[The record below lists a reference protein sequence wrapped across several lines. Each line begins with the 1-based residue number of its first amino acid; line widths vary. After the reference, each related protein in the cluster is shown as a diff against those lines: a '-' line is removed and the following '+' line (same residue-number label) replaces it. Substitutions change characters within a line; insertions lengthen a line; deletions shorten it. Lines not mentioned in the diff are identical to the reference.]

1 MNEIKTLAEQREEAL
16 AEMTKLTDAVK
27 AEERTFT
34 EEENTKFA
42 DLEKKIN
49 DIDATVN
56 AIEKTRTLEPAK
68 EEEKRTMEENR
79 TPELT
84 TEELEIRTFADIIR
98 NRAGDANIT
107 KTANGAVIPKTI
119 ANKIIDAVKDIS
131 PLYRMSE
138 KFNVRGQLSIPYVDT
153 ANDHIAVA
161 YATEFTDLTAVDTK
175 LLSIDLTGYL
185 AGVLCKISKSLIN
198 ATDFDLVNFVV
209 RKIAAAVAVF
219 IDHEIIQGTSGK
231 ILGLSGATNT
241 VTAAAT
247 SAITVNELIALHDGL
262 KSAYQD
268 GAIWVMAPATWT
280 AIQKVLAGT
289 SNYILNDSIEG
300 GFSGRLLGKPVYTS
314 DQCEAMAA
322 SKRAVF
328 YVNPAE
334 ALATKMV
341 EDSVQILNEK
351 YATQHAVGVVAWYEA
366 DCKVQNQQA
375 AAVLVMAAS

>member
-1 MNEIKTLAEQREEAL
+1 MNDIKTLAEQREAAL
-16 AEMTKLTDAVK
+16 AEMTQLTDAVK

-42 DLEKKIN
+42 DLEKRIN

-68 EEEKRTMEENR
+68 EEEKKDMEETR
-79 TPELT
+79 TQELT
-84 TEELEIRTFADIIR
+84 TEELEIRTFANVLR
-98 NRAGDANIT
+98 NRDDANIT

-161 YATEFTDLTAVDTK
+161 YATEFTDLVAVDTK
-175 LLSIDLTGYL
+175 LLSVDLTGFL

-198 ATDFDLVNFVV
+198 ATDFDLVNFVIN
-209 RKIAAAVAVF
+209 KIAAAVAVW
-219 IDHEIIQGTSGK
+219 IDSQIINGTVNK
-231 ILGLSGATNT
+231 ITGLSGATNT
-241 VTAAAT
+241 ITAAAT
-247 SAITVNELIALHDGL
+247 NAITVNELITLQDGL

-280 AIQKVLAGT
+280 AIKKVLAGT
-289 SNYILNDSIEG
+289 SNYELNASIEG
-300 GFSGRLLGKPVYTS
+300 GFAGRLLGKPVYTS
-314 DQCEAMAA
+314 DQVEAMAA

-334 ALATKMV
+334 ALATKLV

-351 YATQHAVGVVAWYEA
+351 YAVQHAVGVVAWYEA

-375 AAVLVMAAS
+375 AAVLVMKAS

>member
-1 MNEIKTLAEQREEAL
+1 MNDIKTLAEQREEAL
-16 AEMTKLTDAVK
+16 AEMTTLTDSVK
-27 AEERTFT
+27 AENRTFT
-34 EEENTKFA
+34 EEENAKFA

-56 AIEKTRTLEPAK
+56 AINKTRTFEPAK
-68 EEEKRTMEENR
+68 EEKKDMEEIR
-79 TPELT
+79 TQELT
-84 TEELEIRTFADIIR
+84 TEELEIRTFAGIIR

-161 YATEFTDLTAVDTK
+161 YATEFTDLEAKDTK
-175 LLSIDLTGYL
+175 LLSVDLTGHL

-209 RKIAAAVAVF
+209 RKIAEAVAVF
-219 IDHEIIQGTSGK
+219 VDHEIIQGTSGK
-231 ILGLSGATNT
+231 ITGMSTAANT
-241 VTAAAT
+241 VTAASAT
-247 SAITVNELIALHDGL
+247 AVTVNELIELQDKL
-262 KSAYQD
+262 KSAYQG

-280 AIQKVLAGT
+280 AVKKVLAGT
-289 SNYILNDSIEG
+289 SNYILNDSIED

-314 DQCEAMAA
+314 DQAEAMATG
-322 SKRAVF
+322 KRAVF
-328 YVNPAE
+328 YVNPAQ
-334 ALATKMV
+334 ALATKLV

-351 YATQHAVGVVAWYEA
+351 YAVQHAVGVVAWYEA

-375 AAVLVMAAS
+375 AAVLVMA

>member
-1 MNEIKTLAEQREEAL
+1 MENIKTLAEQREETL
-16 AEMTKLTDAVK
+16 AEMTKLADAVK
-27 AEERTFT
+27 AEERAFT
-34 EEENTKFA
+34 EEENAKFA
-42 DLEKKIN
+42 DLEKKIT

-84 TEELEIRTFADIIR
+84 TEELEIRTFANVLR
-98 NRAGDANIT
+98 NRNDANIT

-131 PLYRMSE
+131 PLYRLSE
-138 KFNVRGQLSIPYVDT
+138 KFNVRGTLSIPYVDGAT
-153 ANDHIAVA
+153 DHIAVA
-161 YATEFTDLTAVDTK
+161 YATEFTDLEAKDAT
-175 LLSIDLTGYL
+175 LLSVDLNGFL
-185 AGVLCKISKSLIN
+185 SGVLSKISKSLIN
-198 ATDFDLVNFVV
+198 ATDFDLVAFVV

-219 IDHEIIQGTSGK
+219 VDHEIIQGTSGK
-231 ILGLSGATNT
+231 ITGLSTATNT
-241 VTAAAT
+241 LTAASAT
-247 SAITVNELIALHDGL
+247 AVTVNELIELQDKL
-262 KSAYQD
+262 KSAYQS

-280 AIQKVLAGT
+280 AIKKVLTNT
-289 SNYILNDSIEG
+289 SNYILNDSIED

-334 ALATKMV
+334 AIATKLV

-351 YATQHAVGVVAWYEA
+351 YAVQHAVGVVAWYEA
-366 DCKVQNQQA
+366 DAKVQNQQA
-375 AAVLVMAAS
+375 AAVLVMKAS

>member
-1 MNEIKTLAEQREEAL
+1 MENIKSLAEQREEAL

-27 AEERTFT
+27 AEERAFT

-56 AIEKTRTLEPAK
+56 AIERTRTLEPVKK
-68 EEEKRTMEENR
+68 EEKKDMEEIR
-79 TPELT
+79 TQELT
-84 TEELEIRTFADIIR
+84 TEELEIRTFANVLR
-98 NRAGDANIT
+98 NRNDANIT

-161 YATEFTDLTAVDTK
+161 YATEFTDLEAKDTK
-175 LLSIDLTGYL
+175 LLSVDLTGYL

-231 ILGLSGATNT
+231 ILGLSGAINT
-241 VTAAAT
+241 ITAAAT
-247 SAITVNELIALHDGL
+247 NAITVNELISLQDGL

-268 GAIWVMAPATWT
+268 GAIWVMAPSTWT
-280 AIQKVLAGT
+280 AVKKVLAGT

-314 DQCEAMAA
+314 DQVEAMAA

-334 ALATKMV
+334 ALATKLV

-351 YATQHAVGVVAWYEA
+351 YAVQHAVGVVAWYEA

-375 AAVLVMAAS
+375 AAVLVMKAS

>member
-1 MNEIKTLAEQREEAL
+1 MNDIKTLAEQREAAL
-16 AEMTKLTDAVK
+16 AEMTQLTDAVK

-42 DLEKKIN
+42 DLEKRIN

-68 EEEKRTMEENR
+68 EEEKKDMEETR
-79 TPELT
+79 TQELT
-84 TEELEIRTFADIIR
+84 TEELEIRTFANVLR
-98 NRAGDANIT
+98 NRDDANIT

-161 YATEFTDLTAVDTK
+161 YATEFTDLEAKDTK
-175 LLSIDLTGYL
+175 LLSVDLTGYL

-241 VTAAAT
+241 ITAAAT
-247 SAITVNELIALHDGL
+247 NAITVNELISLQDGL

-268 GAIWVMAPATWT
+268 GAIWVMAPSTWT
-280 AIQKVLAGT
+280 AVKKVLAGT

-314 DQCEAMAA
+314 DQVEAMAA

-334 ALATKMV
+334 ALATKLV

-351 YATQHAVGVVAWYEA
+351 YAVQHAVGVVAWYEA

-375 AAVLVMAAS
+375 TAVLVMKAS

>member
-1 MNEIKTLAEQREEAL
+1 MENIKTLAEQREEAL

-27 AEERTFT
+27 AEERAFT
-34 EEENTKFA
+34 EEENAKFA

-68 EEEKRTMEENR
+68 EEEKRTMEEINK

-84 TEELEIRTFADIIR
+84 TEELEIRTFANVLR
-98 NRAGDANIT
+98 NRNDANIT

-131 PLYRMSE
+131 PLYRLSE

-161 YATEFTDLTAVDTK
+161 YATEFTDLTAKDTK

-185 AGVLCKISKSLIN
+185 AGVLCKISKSLIS

-241 VTAAAT
+241 VTAAA
-247 SAITVNELIALHDGL
+247 AAAIALNDLITLQDGL

-280 AIQKVLAGT
+280 AIKKVLIGT
-289 SNYILNDSIEG
+289 SNYVLNDSIEG

-314 DQCEAMAA
+314 DQVEAMAA

-334 ALATKMV
+334 AIATKLV

-366 DCKVQNQQA
+366 DAKVQNQQA

>member
-1 MNEIKTLAEQREEAL
+1 MNDIKTLAEQREEAL
-16 AEMTKLTDAVK
+16 AEMTTLTDSVK
-27 AEERTFT
+27 AENRTFT
-34 EEENTKFA
+34 EEENAKFA

-56 AIEKTRTLEPAK
+56 AINKTRTFEPAK
-68 EEEKRTMEENR
+68 EEKKDMEEIR
-79 TPELT
+79 TQELT
-84 TEELEIRTFADIIR
+84 TEELEIRTFANVLR
-98 NRAGDANIT
+98 NRDDANIT

-161 YATEFTDLTAVDTK
+161 YATEFTDLEAKDTK
-175 LLSIDLTGYL
+175 LLSVDLTGHL

-209 RKIAAAVAVF
+209 RKIAEAVAVF
-219 IDHEIIQGTSGK
+219 VDHEIIQGTSGK
-231 ILGLSGATNT
+231 ITGLSTAANT
-241 VTAAAT
+241 VTAASAT
-247 SAITVNELIALHDGL
+247 AVTVNELIELQDKL
-262 KSAYQD
+262 KSAYQG

-280 AIQKVLAGT
+280 AVKKVLAGT

-314 DQCEAMAA
+314 DQVEAMAA
-322 SKRAVF
+322 AKRAVF
-328 YVNPAE
+328 YVNPAQ
-334 ALATKMV
+334 ALATKLV

-351 YATQHAVGVVAWYEA
+351 YAVQHAVGVVAWYEA

-375 AAVLVMAAS
+375 AAVLVMKAS

>member
-1 MNEIKTLAEQREEAL
+1 MEE
-16 AEMTKLTDAVK
+16 
-27 AEERTFT
+27 
-34 EEENTKFA
+34 
-42 DLEKKIN
+42 
-49 DIDATVN
+49 
-56 AIEKTRTLEPAK
+56 TRTQ
-68 EEEKRTMEENR
+68 
-79 TPELT
+79 ELT
-84 TEELEIRTFADIIR
+84 TEELEIRTFANVLR
-98 NRAGDANIT
+98 NRDDANIT

-161 YATEFTDLTAVDTK
+161 YATEFTDLEAKDTK
-175 LLSIDLTGYL
+175 LLSVDLTGYL

-198 ATDFDLVNFVV
+198 ATDFDLVAFVV

-219 IDHEIIQGTSGK
+219 IDHEIIQGTSQK
-231 ILGLSGATNT
+231 VLGLSGATNT
-241 VTAAAT
+241 VTAAAAN
-247 SAITVNELIALHDGL
+247 AIALNELITVQDGL

-280 AIQKVLAGT
+280 AIKKVLVGT
-289 SNYILNDSIEG
+289 SNYIVNDSIEG

-314 DQCEAMAA
+314 DQVEAMAA

-334 ALATKMV
+334 ALATKLV

-375 AAVLVMAAS
+375 AAVLVMKAS

>member
-1 MNEIKTLAEQREEAL
+1 MENIKSLAEQREEAL

-27 AEERTFT
+27 AEERAFT

-56 AIEKTRTLEPAK
+56 AIERTRTLEPVKK
-68 EEEKRTMEENR
+68 EEKKDMEEIR
-79 TPELT
+79 TQELT
-84 TEELEIRTFADIIR
+84 TEELEIRTFANVLR
-98 NRAGDANIT
+98 NRDDANIT

-161 YATEFTDLTAVDTK
+161 YATEFTDLEAKDTK
-175 LLSIDLTGYL
+175 LLSVDLTGYL

-241 VTAAAT
+241 ITAAAA
-247 SAITVNELIALHDGL
+247 SAIAVNDLIALQDGL

-280 AIQKVLAGT
+280 AIKKVLAGT

-300 GFSGRLLGKPVYTS
+300 GFAGRLLGKPVYTS
-314 DQCEAMAA
+314 DQVEAMAA

-334 ALATKMV
+334 ALATKLV

-351 YATQHAVGVVAWYEA
+351 YAVQHAVGVVAWYEA

-375 AAVLVMAAS
+375 AAVLVMKAS

>member
-1 MNEIKTLAEQREEAL
+1 MNDIKTLAEQREEAL
-16 AEMTKLTDAVK
+16 AEMTSLTDSVK

-34 EEENTKFA
+34 EEENAKFSE
-42 DLEKKIN
+42 LEKKIN

-56 AIEKTRTLEPAK
+56 AINKTRTFEPAK
-68 EEEKRTMEENR
+68 EEEKRDMEENR
-79 TPELT
+79 TPELS

-98 NRAGDANIT
+98 QRDDANIT

-131 PLYRMSE
+131 PLFRMAE
-138 KFNVRGQLSIPYVDT
+138 HFNVRGQLSIPYVNT
-153 ANDHIAVA
+153 ATDHIAMA
-161 YATEFTDLTAVDTK
+161 YATEFTDLEAKDAT
-175 LLSIDLTGYL
+175 LLSVDLTGFL

-198 ATDFDLVNFVV
+198 STDFDLVNFVV
-209 RKIAAAVAVF
+209 NKIAAAVAVW
-219 IDHEIIQGTSGK
+219 IDSQIIQGTSQK

-241 VTAAAT
+241 ITAAAT
-247 SAITVNELIALHDGL
+247 NAITVNELIELQDKL
-262 KSAYQD
+262 KSAYQG

-280 AIQKVLAGT
+280 AIKKVLAGT

-314 DQCEAMAA
+314 DQVEAMAA
-322 SKRAVF
+322 AKRAVF
-328 YVNPAE
+328 YVNPAQ
-334 ALATKMV
+334 ALAVKLV

-375 AAVLVMAAS
+375 AAVLVMKAS

>member
-1 MNEIKTLAEQREEAL
+1 MENIKSLAEQREEAL

-27 AEERTFT
+27 AEERAFT

-56 AIEKTRTLEPAK
+56 AIERTRTLEPVKK
-68 EEEKRTMEENR
+68 EEKKDMEEKRTQ
-79 TPELT
+79 ELT
-84 TEELEIRTFADIIR
+84 TEELEIRTFANIIR
-98 NRAGDANIT
+98 NRDDANIT
-107 KTANGAVIPKTI
+107 KGANGAVIPKTI

-131 PLYRMSE
+131 PLYRLSE
-138 KFNVRGQLSIPYVDT
+138 KFNVRGQLSIPYVDG
-153 ANDHIAVA
+153 ASDHIAVA
-161 YATEFTDLTAVDTK
+161 YATEFTDLEAKDAT
-175 LLSIDLTGYL
+175 LLTVDLTGYL

-198 ATDFDLVNFVV
+198 ATDFDLVNFVI

-219 IDHEIIQGTSGK
+219 VDHEIIQGTSGK
-231 ILGLSGATNT
+231 IIGLSGATNT
-241 VTAAAT
+241 VTAAAAN
-247 SAITVNELIALHDGL
+247 AIAVNDLITLQDGL
-262 KSAYQD
+262 KSAYQG

-280 AIQKVLAGT
+280 AIKKVLAGT
-289 SNYILNDSIEG
+289 SNFELNGSIEN
-300 GFSGRLLGKPVYTS
+300 GFAGRLLGKPVYTS
-314 DQCEAMAA
+314 DQVEAMAA

-334 ALATKMV
+334 ALASKLV

-375 AAVLVMAAS
+375 AAVLVMKAS

>member
-1 MNEIKTLAEQREEAL
+1 MENIKSLAEQREEAL

-27 AEERTFT
+27 AEERAFT

-56 AIEKTRTLEPAK
+56 AIERTRTLEPVKK
-68 EEEKRTMEENR
+68 EEKKDMEEIR
-79 TPELT
+79 TQELT
-84 TEELEIRTFADIIR
+84 TEELEIRTFANVLR
-98 NRAGDANIT
+98 NRDDANIT

-161 YATEFTDLTAVDTK
+161 YATEFTDLAAKDTK
-175 LLSIDLTGYL
+175 LLSVDLTGYL

-241 VTAAAT
+241 ITAAAT
-247 SAITVNELIALHDGL
+247 NAITVNELISLQDGL

-268 GAIWVMAPATWT
+268 GAIWVMAPSTWT
-280 AIQKVLAGT
+280 AVKKVLAGT

-314 DQCEAMAA
+314 DQVEAMAA

-334 ALATKMV
+334 ALATKLV

-351 YATQHAVGVVAWYEA
+351 YATQHAVGVVAWYEVDA
-366 DCKVQNQQA
+366 KVQNQQA
-375 AAVLVMAAS
+375 AAVLVMKAS

>member
-1 MNEIKTLAEQREEAL
+1 MENIKTLAEQREEAL

-27 AEERTFT
+27 AEERAFT
-34 EEENTKFA
+34 EEENTKFN

-68 EEEKRTMEENR
+68 EEEKRTMEEIKK

-98 NRAGDANIT
+98 NRTDANIT

-153 ANDHIAVA
+153 ATDHIAMA
-161 YATEFTDLTAVDTK
+161 YATEFTDLEAKDAT
-175 LLSIDLTGYL
+175 LLSVDLTGHL

-198 ATDFDLVNFVV
+198 ATDFDLVNFVI

-247 SAITVNELIALHDGL
+247 NAITVNELITLQDGL

-280 AIQKVLAGT
+280 AIKKVLAGT
-289 SNYILNDSIEG
+289 SNYELNASIEG
-300 GFSGRLLGKPVYTS
+300 GFAGRLLGKPVYTS
-314 DQCEAMAA
+314 DQVEAMAA

-334 ALATKMV
+334 ALATKLV
-341 EDSVQILNEK
+341 EDSVQVLNEK

-375 AAVLVMAAS
+375 AAVLVMKAS

>member
-1 MNEIKTLAEQREEAL
+1 MNDIKTLAEQREAAL
-16 AEMTKLTDAVK
+16 AEMTQLTDAVK

-42 DLEKKIN
+42 DLEKRIN

-68 EEEKRTMEENR
+68 EEEKKDMEETR
-79 TPELT
+79 TQELT
-84 TEELEIRTFADIIR
+84 TEELEIRTFANVLR
-98 NRAGDANIT
+98 NRDDANIT

-161 YATEFTDLTAVDTK
+161 YATEFTDLEAKDTK
-175 LLSIDLTGYL
+175 LLSVDLTGYL

-219 IDHEIIQGTSGK
+219 IDHEIIQGTSQK

-241 VTAAAT
+241 ITAAAT
-247 SAITVNELIALHDGL
+247 NAITVNELISLQDGL
-262 KSAYQD
+262 KSAYQG

-280 AIQKVLAGT
+280 AIKKVLAGT
-289 SNYILNDSIEG
+289 SNYELNASIEG
-300 GFSGRLLGKPVYTS
+300 GFAGRLLGKPVYTS
-314 DQCEAMAA
+314 DQVEAMAA

-334 ALATKMV
+334 ALATKLV

-351 YATQHAVGVVAWYEA
+351 YAVQHAVGVVAWYEA
-366 DCKVQNQQA
+366 DAKVQNQQA
-375 AAVLVMAAS
+375 AAVLVMKAS

>member
-1 MNEIKTLAEQREEAL
+1 MNDIKTLAEQREAAL
-16 AEMTKLTDAVK
+16 AEMTQLTDAVK

-42 DLEKKIN
+42 DLEKRIN

-68 EEEKRTMEENR
+68 EEEKKDMEETR
-79 TPELT
+79 TQELT
-84 TEELEIRTFADIIR
+84 TEELEIRTFANVLR
-98 NRAGDANIT
+98 NRDDANIT

-119 ANKIIDAVKDIS
+119 ANKIIDVVKDIS

-161 YATEFTDLTAVDTK
+161 YATEFTDLVAVDTK
-175 LLSIDLTGYL
+175 LLSVDLTGFL

-198 ATDFDLVNFVV
+198 ATDFDLVNFVIN
-209 RKIAAAVAVF
+209 KIAAAVAVW
-219 IDHEIIQGTSGK
+219 IDSQIINGTVNK
-231 ILGLSGATNT
+231 ITGLSGATNT
-241 VTAAAT
+241 ITAAAT
-247 SAITVNELIALHDGL
+247 NAITVNELITLQDGL

-280 AIQKVLAGT
+280 AIKKVLAGT
-289 SNYILNDSIEG
+289 SNYELNASIEG
-300 GFSGRLLGKPVYTS
+300 GFAGRLLGKPVYTS
-314 DQCEAMAA
+314 DQVEAMAA

-328 YVNPAE
+328 YVNPAQ
-334 ALATKMV
+334 ALAVKLV

-351 YATQHAVGVVAWYEA
+351 YAVQHAVGVVAWYEA

-375 AAVLVMAAS
+375 AAVLVMKAS

>member
-1 MNEIKTLAEQREEAL
+1 MENIKSLAEQREEAL

-27 AEERTFT
+27 AEERAFT

-56 AIEKTRTLEPAK
+56 AIERTRTLEPVKK
-68 EEEKRTMEENR
+68 EEKKDMEEIR
-79 TPELT
+79 TQELT
-84 TEELEIRTFADIIR
+84 TEELEIRTFANVLR
-98 NRAGDANIT
+98 NRDDANIT

-161 YATEFTDLTAVDTK
+161 YATEFTDLAAKDTK
-175 LLSIDLTGYL
+175 LLSVDLTGYL

-241 VTAAAT
+241 ITAAAT
-247 SAITVNELIALHDGL
+247 NAITVNELISLQDGL

-268 GAIWVMAPATWT
+268 GAIWVMAPSTWT
-280 AIQKVLAGT
+280 AVKKVLAGT

-314 DQCEAMAA
+314 DQVEAMAA

-334 ALATKMV
+334 ALATKLV

-366 DCKVQNQQA
+366 DAKVQNQQA
-375 AAVLVMAAS
+375 AAVLVMKAS

>member
-1 MNEIKTLAEQREEAL
+1 MNDIKTLAEQREEAL
-16 AEMTKLTDAVK
+16 AEMTTLTDSVK
-27 AEERTFT
+27 AENRTFT
-34 EEENTKFA
+34 EEENAKFA

-56 AIEKTRTLEPAK
+56 AINKTRTFEPAK
-68 EEEKRTMEENR
+68 EEKKDMEEIR
-79 TPELT
+79 TQELT

-161 YATEFTDLTAVDTK
+161 YATEFTDLEAKDTK
-175 LLSIDLTGYL
+175 LLSVDLTGHL

-209 RKIAAAVAVF
+209 RKIAEAVAVF
-219 IDHEIIQGTSGK
+219 VDHEIIQGTSGK
-231 ILGLSGATNT
+231 ITGMSTAANT
-241 VTAAAT
+241 VTAASAT
-247 SAITVNELIALHDGL
+247 AVTVNELIELQDKL
-262 KSAYQD
+262 KSAYQG

-280 AIQKVLAGT
+280 AVKKVLAGT
-289 SNYILNDSIEG
+289 SNYILNDSIED

-314 DQCEAMAA
+314 DQAEAMATG
-322 SKRAVF
+322 KRAVF
-328 YVNPAE
+328 YVNPAQ
-334 ALATKMV
+334 ALATKLV

-351 YATQHAVGVVAWYEA
+351 YAVQHAVGVVAWYEA

-375 AAVLVMAAS
+375 AAVLVMA

>member
-1 MNEIKTLAEQREEAL
+1 MNDIKTLAEQREEAL
-16 AEMTKLTDAVK
+16 AEMTTLTDTVK
-27 AEERTFT
+27 AEERAFT
-34 EEENTKFA
+34 EEETAKFA

-49 DIDATVN
+49 DIDATVA
-56 AIEKTRTLEPAK
+56 AINKTRTLEPAK

-138 KFNVRGQLSIPYVDT
+138 KFNVRGQLSIPYVDG
-153 ANDHIAVA
+153 ASDHIAVA
-161 YATEFTDLTAVDTK
+161 YANEFTDLEAKDAT
-175 LLSIDLTGYL
+175 LLSVDLTGHL

-198 ATDFDLVNFVV
+198 ATDFDLVNFVI

-241 VTAAAT
+241 VTAAAA
-247 SAITVNELIALHDGL
+247 SAIAVNDLIALQDAL
-262 KSAYQD
+262 KSAYQG

-280 AIQKVLAGT
+280 AIKKVLAGT
-289 SNYILNDSIEG
+289 SNYELNASIEG
-300 GFSGRLLGKPVYTS
+300 GFAGRLLGKPVYTS
-314 DQCEAMAA
+314 DQADAMATG
-322 SKRAVF
+322 KRAVF

-334 ALATKMV
+334 ALATKLV
-341 EDSVQILNEK
+341 EDSVQVLNEK
-351 YATQHAVGVVAWYEA
+351 YAVQHAVGVVAWYEA

-375 AAVLVMAAS
+375 AAVLVMA

>member
-1 MNEIKTLAEQREEAL
+1 MENIKSLAEQREEAL

-27 AEERTFT
+27 AEERAFT

-56 AIEKTRTLEPAK
+56 AIERTRTLEPVKK
-68 EEEKRTMEENR
+68 EEKKDMEEIR
-79 TPELT
+79 TQELT
-84 TEELEIRTFADIIR
+84 TEELEIRTFANVLR
-98 NRAGDANIT
+98 NRDDANIT

-161 YATEFTDLTAVDTK
+161 YATEFTDLEAKDTK
-175 LLSIDLTGYL
+175 LLSVDLTGYL

-241 VTAAAT
+241 ITAAAT
-247 SAITVNELIALHDGL
+247 NAITVNELISLQDGL

-268 GAIWVMAPATWT
+268 GAIWVMAPSTWT
-280 AIQKVLAGT
+280 AVKKVLAGT

-314 DQCEAMAA
+314 DQVEAMAA

-334 ALATKMV
+334 ALATKLV

-351 YATQHAVGVVAWYEA
+351 YAVQHAVGVVAWYEA

-375 AAVLVMAAS
+375 AAVLVMKAS

>member
-1 MNEIKTLAEQREEAL
+1 MNDIKTLAEQREAAL
-16 AEMTKLTDAVK
+16 AEMTQLTDAVK

-42 DLEKKIN
+42 DLEKRIN
-49 DIDATVN
+49 DIDATVK

-68 EEEKRTMEENR
+68 EEEKKDMEEIR
-79 TPELT
+79 TQELT
-84 TEELEIRTFADIIR
+84 TEELEIRTFANVLR
-98 NRAGDANIT
+98 NRDDANIT

-119 ANKIIDAVKDIS
+119 ANKIIDVVKDIS

-161 YATEFTDLTAVDTK
+161 YATEFTDLVAVDTK
-175 LLSIDLTGYL
+175 LLSVDLTGFL

-198 ATDFDLVNFVV
+198 ATDFDLVNFVIN
-209 RKIAAAVAVF
+209 KIAAAVAVW
-219 IDHEIIQGTSGK
+219 IDSQIINGTVNK
-231 ILGLSGATNT
+231 ITGLSGATNT
-241 VTAAAT
+241 ITAAAT
-247 SAITVNELIALHDGL
+247 NAITVNELITLQDGL

-280 AIQKVLAGT
+280 AIKKVLAGT
-289 SNYILNDSIEG
+289 SNYELNASIEG
-300 GFSGRLLGKPVYTS
+300 GFAGRLLGKPVYTS
-314 DQCEAMAA
+314 DQVEAMAA

-328 YVNPAE
+328 YVNPAQ
-334 ALATKMV
+334 ALAVKLV

-351 YATQHAVGVVAWYEA
+351 YAVQHAVGVVAWYEA

-375 AAVLVMAAS
+375 AAVLVMKAS

>member
-1 MNEIKTLAEQREEAL
+1 MNDIKTLAEQREEAL
-16 AEMTKLTDAVK
+16 AEMTTLTDSVK
-27 AEERTFT
+27 AENRTFT
-34 EEENTKFA
+34 EEENAKFA

-56 AIEKTRTLEPAK
+56 AINKTRTFEPAK
-68 EEEKRTMEENR
+68 EEKKDMEEIR
-79 TPELT
+79 TQELT

-161 YATEFTDLTAVDTK
+161 YATEFTDLEAKDTK
-175 LLSIDLTGYL
+175 LLSVDLTGHL

-209 RKIAAAVAVF
+209 RKIAEAVAVF
-219 IDHEIIQGTSGK
+219 VDHEIIQGTSGK
-231 ILGLSGATNT
+231 ITGMSTAANT
-241 VTAAAT
+241 VTAASAT
-247 SAITVNELIALHDGL
+247 AVTVNELIELQDKL
-262 KSAYQD
+262 KSAYQG

-280 AIQKVLAGT
+280 AVKKVLAGT

-314 DQCEAMAA
+314 DQAEAMATG
-322 SKRAVF
+322 KRAVF
-328 YVNPAE
+328 YVNPAQ
-334 ALATKMV
+334 ALATKLV

-351 YATQHAVGVVAWYEA
+351 YAVQHAVGVVAWYEA

-375 AAVLVMAAS
+375 AAVLVMA

>member
-1 MNEIKTLAEQREEAL
+1 MNDIKTLAEQREEAL
-16 AEMTKLTDAVK
+16 AEMTTLTDSVK
-27 AEERTFT
+27 AENRTFT
-34 EEENTKFA
+34 EEENAKFA

-56 AIEKTRTLEPAK
+56 AINKTRTFEPAK
-68 EEEKRTMEENR
+68 EEKKDMEEIR
-79 TPELT
+79 TQELT

-161 YATEFTDLTAVDTK
+161 YATEFTDLEAKDTK
-175 LLSIDLTGYL
+175 LLSVDLTGHL

-209 RKIAAAVAVF
+209 RKIAEAVAVF
-219 IDHEIIQGTSGK
+219 VDHEIIQGTSGK
-231 ILGLSGATNT
+231 ITGLSTAANT
-241 VTAAAT
+241 VTAASAT
-247 SAITVNELIALHDGL
+247 AVTVNELIELQDKL
-262 KSAYQD
+262 KSAYQG

-280 AIQKVLAGT
+280 AVKKVLAGT

-314 DQCEAMAA
+314 DQVEAMAA
-322 SKRAVF
+322 AKRAVF
-328 YVNPAE
+328 YVNPAQ
-334 ALATKMV
+334 ALATKLV

-351 YATQHAVGVVAWYEA
+351 YAVQHAVGVVAWYEA

-375 AAVLVMAAS
+375 AAVLVMKAS

>member
-1 MNEIKTLAEQREEAL
+1 MNDIKTLAEQREAAL
-16 AEMTKLTDAVK
+16 AEMTQLTDAVK

-42 DLEKKIN
+42 DLEKRIN

-68 EEEKRTMEENR
+68 EEEKKDMEETR
-79 TPELT
+79 TQELT
-84 TEELEIRTFADIIR
+84 TEELEIRTFANVLR
-98 NRAGDANIT
+98 NRNDANIT

-161 YATEFTDLTAVDTK
+161 YATEFTDLVAVDTK
-175 LLSIDLTGYL
+175 LLSVDLTGFL

-198 ATDFDLVNFVV
+198 ATDFDLVNFVIN
-209 RKIAAAVAVF
+209 KIAAAVAVW
-219 IDHEIIQGTSGK
+219 IDSQIINGTVNK
-231 ILGLSGATNT
+231 ITGLSGATNT
-241 VTAAAT
+241 ITAAAT
-247 SAITVNELIALHDGL
+247 NAITVNELITLQDGL

-280 AIQKVLAGT
+280 AIKKVLAGT
-289 SNYILNDSIEG
+289 SNYELNASIEG
-300 GFSGRLLGKPVYTS
+300 GFAGRLLGKPVYTS
-314 DQCEAMAA
+314 DQVEAMAA

-328 YVNPAE
+328 YVNPAQ
-334 ALATKMV
+334 ALAVKLV

-351 YATQHAVGVVAWYEA
+351 YAVQHAVGVVAWYEA
-366 DCKVQNQQA
+366 DAKVQNQQA
-375 AAVLVMAAS
+375 AAVLVMKAS

>member
-1 MNEIKTLAEQREEAL
+1 MNDIKTLAEQREEAL
-16 AEMTKLTDAVK
+16 AEMTALTDSVK
-27 AEERTFT
+27 AENRTFT
-34 EEENTKFA
+34 EEENAKFA

-56 AIEKTRTLEPAK
+56 AINKTRTFEPAK
-68 EEEKRTMEENR
+68 EEKKDMEEIR
-79 TPELT
+79 TQELT
-84 TEELEIRTFADIIR
+84 TEELEIRTFANVLR
-98 NRAGDANIT
+98 NRDDANIT

-119 ANKIIDAVKDIS
+119 ANKIIDAIKDIS

-138 KFNVRGQLSIPYVDT
+138 KYNVRGQLSIPYVDT

-161 YATEFTDLTAVDTK
+161 YATEFTDLAAKDTK
-175 LLSIDLTGYL
+175 LLSVDLTGYL

-209 RKIAAAVAVF
+209 RKIAMAVAVF
-219 IDHEIIQGTSGK
+219 IDHEIIQGTSQK

-247 SAITVNELIALHDGL
+247 NAITVNELITVQDAL

-280 AIQKVLAGT
+280 AIKKVLAGT

-314 DQCEAMAA
+314 DQVEAMAA
-322 SKRAVF
+322 AKRAVF
-328 YVNPAE
+328 YVNPAQ
-334 ALATKMV
+334 ALATKLV

-351 YATQHAVGVVAWYEA
+351 YAVQHAVGVVAWYEA

-375 AAVLVMAAS
+375 AAVLVMKAS

>member
-1 MNEIKTLAEQREEAL
+1 MNDIKTLAEQREEAL
-16 AEMTKLTDAVK
+16 AEMTTLTDSVK
-27 AEERTFT
+27 AENRTFT
-34 EEENTKFA
+34 EEENAKFA

-56 AIEKTRTLEPAK
+56 AINKTRTFEPAK
-68 EEEKRTMEENR
+68 EEKKDMEEIR
-79 TPELT
+79 TQELT
-84 TEELEIRTFADIIR
+84 TEELEIRTFAGIIR

-161 YATEFTDLTAVDTK
+161 YATEFTDLEAKDTK
-175 LLSIDLTGYL
+175 LLSVDLTGHL

-209 RKIAAAVAVF
+209 RKIAEAVAVF
-219 IDHEIIQGTSGK
+219 VDHEIIQGTSGK
-231 ILGLSGATNT
+231 ITGMSTAANT
-241 VTAAAT
+241 VTAASAT
-247 SAITVNELIALHDGL
+247 AVTVNELIELQDKL
-262 KSAYQD
+262 KSAYQG

-280 AIQKVLAGT
+280 AVKKVLAGT
-289 SNYILNDSIEG
+289 SNYILNDSIED

-314 DQCEAMAA
+314 DQVEAMATG
-322 SKRAVF
+322 KRAVF
-328 YVNPAE
+328 YVNPAQ
-334 ALATKMV
+334 ALATKLV

-351 YATQHAVGVVAWYEA
+351 YAVQHAVGVVAWYEA

-375 AAVLVMAAS
+375 AAVLVMA

>member
-1 MNEIKTLAEQREEAL
+1 MENIKSLAEQREEAL

-27 AEERTFT
+27 AEERAFT

-56 AIEKTRTLEPAK
+56 AIERTRTLEPVKK
-68 EEEKRTMEENR
+68 EEKKDMEEIR
-79 TPELT
+79 TQELT
-84 TEELEIRTFADIIR
+84 TEELEIRTFANVLR
-98 NRAGDANIT
+98 NRDDANIT

-161 YATEFTDLTAVDTK
+161 YATEFTDLEAKDTK
-175 LLSIDLTGYL
+175 LLSVDLTGYL

-241 VTAAAT
+241 ITAAAT
-247 SAITVNELIALHDGL
+247 NAITVNELISLQDGL

-268 GAIWVMAPATWT
+268 GAIWVMAPSTWT
-280 AIQKVLAGT
+280 AVKKVLAGT

-314 DQCEAMAA
+314 DQVEAMAA

-334 ALATKMV
+334 ALATKLV

-351 YATQHAVGVVAWYEA
+351 YAVQHAVGVVAWYEA

-375 AAVLVMAAS
+375 TAVLVMKAS

>member
-1 MNEIKTLAEQREEAL
+1 MNDIKTLAEQREAAL
-16 AEMTKLTDAVK
+16 AEMTQLTDAVK

-42 DLEKKIN
+42 DLEKRIN
-49 DIDATVN
+49 DIDATVK

-68 EEEKRTMEENR
+68 EEEKKDMEEIR
-79 TPELT
+79 TQELT
-84 TEELEIRTFADIIR
+84 TEELEIRTFANVLR
-98 NRAGDANIT
+98 NRDDANIT

-119 ANKIIDAVKDIS
+119 ANKIIDVVKDIS

-161 YATEFTDLTAVDTK
+161 YATEFTDLVAVDTK
-175 LLSIDLTGYL
+175 LLSVDLTGFL

-198 ATDFDLVNFVV
+198 ATDFDLVNFVIN
-209 RKIAAAVAVF
+209 KIAAAVAVW
-219 IDHEIIQGTSGK
+219 IDSQIINGTVNK
-231 ILGLSGATNT
+231 ITGLSGATNT
-241 VTAAAT
+241 ITAAAT
-247 SAITVNELIALHDGL
+247 NAITVNELITLQDGL

-280 AIQKVLAGT
+280 AIKKVLAGT
-289 SNYILNDSIEG
+289 SNYELNASIEG
-300 GFSGRLLGKPVYTS
+300 GFAGRLLGKPVYTS
-314 DQCEAMAA
+314 DQVEAMAA

-328 YVNPAE
+328 YVNPAQ
-334 ALATKMV
+334 ALAVKLV

-351 YATQHAVGVVAWYEA
+351 CAVQHAVGVVAWYEA

-375 AAVLVMAAS
+375 AAVLVMKAS

>member
-1 MNEIKTLAEQREEAL
+1 MNDLKTLAEQREAAL
-16 AEMTKLTDAVK
+16 SEMETLTETVK
-27 AEERTFT
+27 EEKRAFSEEESARFSELERTV
-34 EEENTKFA
+34 EG
-42 DLEKKIN
+42 
-49 DIDATVN
+49 IDATVK
-56 AIEKTRTLEPAK
+56 AINRTRELKPVE
-68 EEEKRTMEENR
+68 EEEKRTMEENKVV
-79 TPELT
+79 TPELS

-138 KFNVRGQLSIPYVDT
+138 KFNVRGQLSIPYVDG
-153 ANDHIAVA
+153 ASDHIAVA
-161 YATEFTDLTAVDTK
+161 YATEFTDLEAKDAT
-175 LLSIDLTGYL
+175 LLSVDLTGHL

-198 ATDFDLVNFVV
+198 ATDFDLVNFVI

-241 VTAAAT
+241 VTAAAA
-247 SAITVNELIALHDGL
+247 SAIAVNDLIALQDAL
-262 KSAYQD
+262 KSAYQG

-280 AIQKVLAGT
+280 AIKKVLAGT
-289 SNYILNDSIEG
+289 SNYELNASIEG
-300 GFSGRLLGKPVYTS
+300 GFAGRLLGKPVYTS
-314 DQCEAMAA
+314 DQADAMATG
-322 SKRAVF
+322 KRAVF

-334 ALATKMV
+334 ALATKLV
-341 EDSVQILNEK
+341 EDSVQVLNER
-351 YATQHAVGVVAWYEA
+351 YAVQHAVGVVAWYEA

-375 AAVLVMAAS
+375 AAVLVMA